1 MKNSIRSKF
10 HPRVYFAGERKKKYI
25 SLALSYSTG
34 TKKKPKKE
42 RKKFFSTLRLIN
54 NFASRSRRDVL

>member
-34 TKKKPKKE
+34 TKKKKTEK
-42 RKKFFSTLRLIN
+42 RKKKIFFNVTLN
-54 NFASRSRRDVL
+54 K